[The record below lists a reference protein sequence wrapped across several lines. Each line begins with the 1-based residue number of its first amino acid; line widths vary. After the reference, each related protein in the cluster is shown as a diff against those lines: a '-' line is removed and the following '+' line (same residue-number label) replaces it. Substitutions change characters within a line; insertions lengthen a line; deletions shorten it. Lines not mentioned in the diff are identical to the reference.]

1 MNWKLGLTGSA
12 LLAAAATALGFFWPF
27 GARTQILRLPG
38 VVEIQ
43 EIRLGSKIGGR
54 VEKVEV
60 VEGAIAEAGAPLVAF
75 AMPEMEA
82 QREQLQARVLSAAAD
97 LEKARNGARPEE
109 KEAAR
114 QALATAR
121 AHLQLLKAGARSE
134 EIREARS
141 QFESA
146 EADLRLAREEYER
159 AERLLHQQ
167 SSSRAE
173 FDTARASRERAL
185 GQSAR
190 TKAHLDMLLAG
201 NRPEEILKAD
211 ADMRKAQANYDLLL
225 AGSRSEDIAAAEA
238 RLAEVRGKLHEIEAN
253 LLEAVVRAP
262 ERVLIEVLAVRKG
275 DLVSPNQPILRSSA
289 CCGSLGEGLRPRN
302 GPGQGA
308 PEPGGG
314 CHGRCLSGPA
324 FQGFGHADRLDQRV
338 HAAQRPERRR
348 ASPPSLRHQGTRR
361 RSPGRLQI
369 RHGRGGRA
377 RSGTVGSCLAAC
389 ALAKY

>member
-1 MNWKLGLTGSA
+1 MNWKLGLTGFA
-12 LLAAAATALGFFWPF
+12 LVAAAATALGFFWPF
-27 GARTQILRLPG
+27 GGRTQILRLPG

-54 VEKVEV
+54 VEKVDV
-60 VEGAIAEAGAPLVAF
+60 VEGTIAEAGAPLVTF

-97 LEKARNGARPEE
+97 LEKARNGPRPEE

-114 QALATAR
+114 QALATAK

-146 EADLRLAREEYER
+146 EADLRLAREEFDR
-159 AERLLHQQ
+159 AERLFHQQ
-167 SSSRAE
+167 SNSRAE
-173 FDTARASRERAL
+173 FDTARGSRDRAL

-238 RLAEVRGKLHEIEAN
+238 HLAEVRGKLHEIEAN
-253 LLEAVVRAP
+253 LQEAVVRAP

-275 DLVSPNQPILRSSA
+275 DLVSPNQPILRVLRA
-289 CCGSLGEGLRPRN
+289 ADLWVKAYVPETDLGKVRLNQEVDVTVDAYPGQRFQGSIMQIASISEFTPRN
-302 GPGQGA
+302 IQ
-308 PEPGGG
+308 
-314 CHGRCLSGPA
+314 S
-324 FQGFGHADRLDQRV
+324 AD
-338 HAAQRPERRR
+338 ERR
-348 ASPPSLRHQGTRR
+348 HQVFGIKVHVAD
-361 RSPGRLQI
+361 PQGVFK
-369 RHGRGGRA
+369 
-377 RSGTVGSCLAAC
+377 SGMAAEV
-389 ALAKY
+389 ALALEP

>member
-201 NRPEEILKAD
+201 NRPEEILQAD

-275 DLVSPNQPILRSSA
+275 DLVSPNQPILRVLRA
-289 CCGSLGEGLRPRN
+289 ADLWVKAYVPETDLGKVRLNQEVDVTVDAYPGQRFKGSVMQIASISEFTPRN
-302 GPGQGA
+302 VQ
-308 PEPGGG
+308 
-314 CHGRCLSGPA
+314 S
-324 FQGFGHADRLDQRV
+324 AD
-338 HAAQRPERRR
+338 ERR
-348 ASPPSLRHQGTRR
+348 HQVFGIKVHVAD
-361 RSPGRLQI
+361 PQGVFK
-369 RHGRGGRA
+369 
-377 RSGTVGSCLAAC
+377 SGMAAEV
-389 ALAKY
+389 ALTLEP